1 MHPRWVWFTLFM
13 EKGNNMKRAQ
23 TASFIVGA
31 SLVAAAVA
39 LTACGTETTDRSI
52 RRVNGP
58 NGPLTYVSS
67 FVSPEQIEKIIG
79 ENELTPVINDGA
91 NIPEKYHPLIDAFGK
106 VSMGCSATHIG
117 DGLVISAGHCFE
129 APERR
134 INNKPCAGVTVDW
147 GFRKDKSP
155 YLKSNCV
162 TVLAAELNDD
172 RDYAIF
178 KVDVAPTAKVEV
190 DLSVRPKVG
199 TALTI
204 FGHPQ
209 LRPLE
214 WSKTCTLE
222 DATRGGWGADAFSH
236 QCDTEPGNS
245 GSSVIDDTTL
255 KIIGIH
261 DGGRVPWNYATFI
274 TDTPVREFLGGST
287 PTPAPT
293 PGDSVVKL
301 PNQLFGP
308 FRNNQKT
315 VLTTFGRELGAYITF
330 DMLIDLDEGRDFV
343 SVAYGDRQRVELSGI
358 KRRKFDR
365 LQLPVTVSFRSNSFI
380 RSSDVI
386 LQNIKVFK
394 SALPN
399 P

>member
-1 MHPRWVWFTLFM
+1 M
-13 EKGNNMKRAQ
+13 EKGSKMKRGQ
-23 TASFIVGA
+23 KASSIFGA
-31 SLVAAAVA
+31 SLVAAAA
-39 LTACGTETTDRSI
+39 GLTACGTETTDRSI

-67 FVSPEQIEKIIG
+67 FVNPDQIEKIIG
-79 ENELTPVINDGA
+79 ENELTPVLNDGA
-91 NIPEKYHPLIDAFGK
+91 NIPEKYRPLIDAFGK
-106 VSMGCSATHIG
+106 ISMGCSATHIG

-147 GFRKDKSP
+147 GFRKDKTP
-155 YLKSNCV
+155 YLKSKCV
-162 TVLAAELNDD
+162 TILAAELNDN

-178 KVDVAPTAKVEV
+178 KVDVAPTAKVEI
-190 DLSVRPKVG
+190 DLSARPKVG

-222 DATRGGWGADAFSH
+222 EASRGGWGTDAFSH

-245 GSSVIDDTTL
+245 GSTVIDDTTL

-274 TDTPVREFLGGST
+274 TDTPVREFLDGST
-287 PTPAPT
+287 PTNPVPPAPT
-293 PGDSVVKL
+293 PNPGTPSDAIVKL

-308 FRNNQKT
+308 FRNNQNT
-315 VLTTFGRELGAYITF
+315 VLATFGRELGDYMTF
-330 DMLIDLDEGRDFV
+330 DMLIDLEEGRDFV
-343 SVAYGDRQRVELSGI
+343 SIAYGDRQRVELSGI

-380 RSSDVI
+380 RSNDVI